1 MVAAVQKSVAAL
13 GRRTEHANAERLRE
27 AAAQMAEAQGKAT
40 FDAVAAQAAP
50 SAMPRARRR
59 VCCCAAARFARC

>member
-27 AAAQMAEAQGKAT
+27 AAAQMAEAQGNAA
-40 FDAVAAQAAP
+40 FDAVAAQAEPPAV
-50 SAMPRARRR
+50 PRARRR
-59 VCCCAAARFARC
+59 ARCCAAARFARC